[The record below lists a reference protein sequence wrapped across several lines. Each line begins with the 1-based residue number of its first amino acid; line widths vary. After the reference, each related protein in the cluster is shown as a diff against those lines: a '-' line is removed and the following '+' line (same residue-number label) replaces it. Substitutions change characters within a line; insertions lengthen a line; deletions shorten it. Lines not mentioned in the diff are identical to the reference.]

1 MHFFTCNYSIL
12 SAKLKI
18 TAIMGENPEIQI
30 SEWHHNLCL
39 KFKQNKDF
47 VFDKKMYS
55 CCDLFKL
62 KKFDAIM
69 SHYVKDQNSCKQ
81 LNCSKFAPNEKRER
95 KD

>member
-69 SHYVKDQNSCKQ
+69 SKIKIPVNSLIVLNLHRMKNVK
-81 LNCSKFAPNEKRER
+81 ER
-95 KD
+95 IKD